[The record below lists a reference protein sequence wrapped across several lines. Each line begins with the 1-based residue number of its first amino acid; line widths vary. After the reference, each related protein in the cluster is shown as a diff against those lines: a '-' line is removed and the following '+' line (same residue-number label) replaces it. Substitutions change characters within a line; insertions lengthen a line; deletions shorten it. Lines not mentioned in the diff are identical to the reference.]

1 MEMRAPI
8 EPRDQYYTPT
18 VDITEI
24 RRGSNASVST
34 YYSSMQSDGSTLSAH
49 PSRRVSEASLPY
61 DPITTGSS
69 RRSSEPSLAPTLSG
83 YQQKIQ
89 MRQRLQHNNLVN
101 QVASA
106 S

>member
-8 EPRDQYYTPT
+8 KPRDQYYTPT

-49 PSRRVSEASLPY
+49 
-61 DPITTGSS
+61 
-69 RRSSEPSLAPTLSG
+69 
-83 YQQKIQ
+83 
-89 MRQRLQHNNLVN
+89 
-101 QVASA
+101 
-106 S
+106 